1 MVGGDGDLGQAVAG
15 IREADVDALPLSG
28 DVSLVE
34 RGQCA
39 DRGVQRSGAVDDR
52 DAGANRRHALVAGDH
67 GDAGHGLADGVVADL
82 LAVGTELPVRGDV
95 DHDDAG
101 VQRLQRVVPEAHL
114 LDGPRPE
121 VLHEHVR
128 DLDQL
133 TQDCLPFV
141 LAQVHAEALLTAVVL
156 DPVRALLADPRP
168 VIPSFLAPQAL
179 DLDDFRAQTSED
191 LGAAGSCLMPPQI
204 DHADTVQGP
213 SAVCHGVAPWCVAPY
228 ASWISASR
236 MRPSI
241 SMPSRDRRAR
251 SRYARSPGMRISSTP
266 SCRGV
271 ALIAAISED
280 SSRR

>member
-82 LAVGTELPVRGDV
+82 LAIGTELPVRGDV

-101 VQRLQRVVPEAHL
+101 VQRLERVIPEAHL

-121 VLHEHVR
+121 VLHDHVG

-133 TQDCLPFV
+133 SQGSLAFL
-141 LAQVHAEALLTAVVL
+141 LAQVHADALLAGVVL
-156 DPVRALLADPRP
+156 DPVRALLADPRR
-168 VIPSFLAPQAL
+168 VVASFLAADAL
-179 DLDDFRAQTSED
+179 DLDDLRAQTREHLRATRSR
-191 LGAAGSCLMPPQI
+191 LMATEV
-204 DHADTVQGP
+204 DYANTVQWP
-213 SAVCHGVAPWCVAPY
+213 FAVRHRV
-228 ASWISASR
+228 
-236 MRPSI
+236 
-241 SMPSRDRRAR
+241 
-251 SRYARSPGMRISSTP
+251 TP
-266 SCRGV
+266 
-271 ALIAAISED
+271 
-280 SSRR
+280 